1 MIDRYNMNNVEQFK
15 TKGYVYI
22 KNAIDDSL
30 VNLVSNYSLID
41 EQQNYSLEEGPHCQI
56 HNSHSSYGDPLME
69 SLLLQM
75 LPLMEENTGL
85 TLHPTYSYYR
95 VYRPGAELLS
105 HTDRPSCEVS
115 TTITFKFDYREQNDL
130 YSWPI
135 YMEGN
140 VCNMNPGDLVIY
152 RGCDLEHWRD
162 KFTAPEG
169 SYHIQAFLHYV
180 DANGPF
186 SDYKWDRRPSIGFLK
201 TSKKTQIKS
210 TNIIKSYIT
219 YTD

>member
-1 MIDRYNMNNVEQFK
+1 MNTVEQFK
-15 TKGYVYI
+15 TKGYVYV
-22 KNAIDDSL
+22 KNAIDDDL

-41 EQQNYSLEEGPHCQI
+41 EQQNYSPEDCQI

-85 TLHPTYSYYR
+85 KLYPTYSYYR

-115 TTITFKFDYREQNDL
+115 TTVTFKFDYKEQTGSYL
-130 YSWPI
+130 WPI
-135 YMEGN
+135 FMDG
-140 VCNMNPGDLVIY
+140 VACNMNPGDLVIY

-180 DANGPF
+180 DVNGPF
-186 SDYKWDRRPSIGFLK
+186 SKYKWDGRPSIGFLK
-201 TSKKTQIKS
+201 TSRKSQIKS
-210 TNIIKSYIT
+210 TTIAKSYIT
-219 YTD
+219 YTE